1 MILKDAENLQ
11 LLQLM
16 DIFTLHLSVLR
27 MKFHINE
34 EYKMAEAHL
43 APFHKLLEIL
53 GLKTKSIQ
61 QFLMKLELVTQT
73 AIL

>member
-1 MILKDAENLQ
+1 
-11 LLQLM
+11 
-16 DIFTLHLSVLR
+16 
-27 MKFHINE
+27 
-34 EYKMAEAHL
+34 MAKAHL

-73 AIL
+73 AILWIQHSNSIQ